1 MTNESSPTT
10 PTLDEAMQLF
20 NAGQFTDV
28 ISLVSGTSDPALL
41 LLAARSYAET
51 GQYDTAGYL
60 LRDLIQ
66 VMPGSSYL
74 HSYLADV
81 MEKTGDEHAV
91 SEYAAALILDPEN
104 RPALRSYARLLL
116 DKNDLRGA
124 IPSLRTLVRFGSDS
138 ADIRK
143 LMHILTEVGE
153 PEEAIAL
160 HAQNFSEDEYSPEYV
175 EALLAAKEYQKAMSV
190 SLRGWNTVRELVY
203 LRLDLEALAALDP
216 EAAESAYRSALDS
229 FEEEEMDNEEVAQIR
244 FSFVLLEKLLGHYD
258 AARYELGL
266 LLNTRT
272 DPVYRLLEAEL
283 AARTDHGEEANCIY
297 RQLIAEECSKDPEIA
312 DPAMQELIITR
323 FKAFL
328 DSVRSKEEVAGIIS
342 VLLSSYPTAVCLT
355 QIGAAYEEA
364 QACRQARD
372 WYYRA
377 YRADYIH
384 GGIAY
389 AAFLK
394 RIGEDRECETVIRYI
409 LTNITRASD
418 VELVAE
424 EVFNGKEAM
433 YRIPKIMGQ
442 VLARLT
448 SALEKLSSNGRE
460 MLAIGLLYA
469 AGDALERQD
478 YEECKWHCL
487 LGLDVM
493 PCYPAVIKVEDFMQ
507 LLAQAKGR
515 ALAERPVL
523 LEKNA
528 WLETATEASAEEPTP
543 VANLLDL
550 DEREQQVVAF
560 LKEHREATEMDLRS
574 VLNTRRVTGIVNGIL
589 TKAAEKGVKI
599 IEKRGVGN
607 RGEIYGYTGE

>member
-1 MTNESSPTT
+1 MQ
-10 PTLDEAMQLF
+10 TLTQ
-20 NAGQFTDV
+20 
-28 ISLVSGTSDPALL
+28 
-41 LLAARSYAET
+41 
-51 GQYDTAGYL
+51 
-60 LRDLIQ
+60 
-66 VMPGSSYL
+66 
-74 HSYLADV
+74 
-81 MEKTGDEHAV
+81 
-91 SEYAAALILDPEN
+91 
-104 RPALRSYARLLL
+104 
-116 DKNDLRGA
+116 
-124 IPSLRTLVRFGSDS
+124 
-138 ADIRK
+138 
-143 LMHILTEVGE
+143 VGE
-153 PEEAIAL
+153 PEEAAAL
-160 HAQNFSEDEYSPEYV
+160 HIQDFGEDEYSPEYV

-190 SLRGWNTVRELVY
+190 ALRGWNTIRELIY

-216 EAAESAYRSALDS
+216 EAAESAYRSVLDS
-229 FEEEEMDNEEVAQIR
+229 FEEEQMDNEEVAQIR
-244 FSFVLLEKLLGHYD
+244 FSFILLEKLLGHYD

-266 LLNTRT
+266 LLKSRT

-283 AARTDHGEEANCIY
+283 AARTGHGDDANTIY
-297 RQLIAEECSKDPEIA
+297 RSLIAEECSKDAEIA

-364 QACRQARD
+364 RACTQARD

-394 RIGEDRECETVIRYI
+394 RLGEDRECETVIRYI
-409 LTNITRASD
+409 LTNITRAAD
-418 VELVAE
+418 VEHVAG
-424 EVFNGKEAM
+424 VVLNGKEAM
-433 YRIPKIMGQ
+433 YRIPKVMEQI
-442 VLARLT
+442 LARLT
-448 SALEKLSSNGRE
+448 SVLEKLSSNGRE
-460 MLAIGLLYA
+460 MLAVGLLYA

-507 LLAQAKGR
+507 LLSQAKGR

-528 WLETATEASAEEPTP
+528 WLETTADPGSEPAP

-550 DEREQQVVAF
+550 DEREQQVIAF
-560 LKEHREATEMDLRS
+560 LKEHREATEMDLRT
-574 VLNTRRVTGIVNGIL
+574 VLNTRRVTGIVNSIL

-599 IEKRGVGN
+599 IEKRGVGD

>member
-1 MTNESSPTT
+1 MTPDPSRTT
-10 PTLDEAMQLF
+10 SALDDAMKLF
-20 NAGQFTDV
+20 NAGKFADV

-41 LLAARSYAET
+41 LLAARSYTET

-60 LRDLIQ
+60 LCDLIQ
-66 VMPGSSYL
+66 GMPASSYL

-91 SEYAAALILDPEN
+91 SEYATALILDPEN

-116 DKNDLRGA
+116 ARSDLRGA
-124 IPSLRTLVRFGSDS
+124 IPSLRSLVRFGSDP
-138 ADIRK
+138 ADIRL
-143 LMHILTEVGE
+143 LMKTLTEVGE
-153 PEEAIAL
+153 PGEAAAL
-160 HAQNFSEDEYSPEYV
+160 HVQNFGEDEFSPEYV

-190 SLRGWNTVRELVY
+190 ALRGWNTVREVVY

-229 FEEEEMDNEEVAQIR
+229 FEEEQLEDDDVAQIR

-258 AARYELGL
+258 AARYELGIL
-266 LLNTRT
+266 VKNRS

-283 AARTDHGEEANCIY
+283 AARTSHADEANAIY
-297 RQLIAEECSKDPEIA
+297 RQLIAEQCGKDSEVA
-312 DPAMQELIITR
+312 DPAMQELVINR
-323 FKAFL
+323 FKVFL
-328 DSVRSKEEVAGIIS
+328 DAVRSKEEVAGIIS

-355 QIGAAYEEA
+355 QIGAAYEDA
-364 QACRQARD
+364 RACTQARD

-384 GGIAY
+384 GGISY
-389 AAFLK
+389 AGFLK
-394 RIGEDRECETVIRYI
+394 RLGEDRECETVIRYI
-409 LTNITRASD
+409 LTNVTRAAD
-418 VELVAE
+418 VELVAG
-424 EVFNGKEAM
+424 EVLNGKEAM
-433 YRIPKIMGQ
+433 YRIPKVMEQ
-442 VLARLT
+442 VLTRLT
-448 SALEKLSSNGRE
+448 SVLEKLSSNGRE
-460 MLAIGLLYA
+460 MLAVGLLYA

-507 LLAQAKGR
+507 LLSQAKGR

-523 LEKNA
+523 LEKNS
-528 WLETATEASAEEPTP
+528 WLVDAADVSEPEP
-543 VANLLDL
+543 AANLLDL

-560 LKEHREATEMDLRS
+560 LREHREATEMDLRS
-574 VLNTRRVTGIVNGIL
+574 VLGTRRVTGIVNGIL
-589 TKAAEKGVKI
+589 AKASEKGVKI
-599 IEKRGVGN
+599 LEKRGVGD